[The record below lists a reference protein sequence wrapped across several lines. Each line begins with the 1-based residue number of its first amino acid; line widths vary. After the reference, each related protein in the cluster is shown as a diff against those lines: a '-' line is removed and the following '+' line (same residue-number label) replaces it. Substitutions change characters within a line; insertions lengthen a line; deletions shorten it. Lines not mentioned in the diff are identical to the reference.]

1 MTKSLD
7 ITGMLEDLSNAPPN
21 SLIILHA
28 CAHNPT
34 GVDPTRE
41 QWQQIADVMRE
52 RKLFP
57 LFDSAYQGFASGD
70 LDNDAFAV
78 RLFVQLGFELFCC
91 QSFAKNFGLYSG
103 FFIVA
108 MEMFFK

>member
-57 LFDSAYQGFASGD
+57 LFDVTNQIGMFSYTGW
-70 LDNDAFAV
+70 N
-78 RLFVQLGFELFCC
+78 REHP
-91 QSFAKNFGLYSG
+91 FGN
-103 FFIVA
+103 
-108 MEMFFK
+108 